1 MLRESTKTSTDKG
14 SFSAAKILLLVNIYD
29 TPPAS
34 VSELFEGS
42 YHILS
47 IFLTPGPV
55 MVPIMEER
63 HNQSWLH

>member
-1 MLRESTKTSTDKG
+1 MLRGSAKTSTGKG

-29 TPPAS
+29 TPPS
-34 VSELFEGS
+34 VYELFEGS

-47 IFLTPGPV
+47 IFLSPGPV